1 MVEVGLRGVAI
12 GAEWVDGHSMRNSAG
27 KSGNTRPTTWGVRLD
42 MSVSELAMSTVGV
55 GKITSGESDGAG
67 KEVISRVQSLASS
80 SSLSCRC

>member
-1 MVEVGLRGVAI
+1 MGIPDQLVC
-12 GAEWVDGHSMRNSAG
+12 
-27 KSGNTRPTTWGVRLD
+27 WGVRLD

-80 SSLSCRC
+80 SSLSCSR